1 MSLKTRLIK
10 LEAYQ
15 KAKNEH
21 CQPNANLEATMQWLN
36 DIIQQLYESRAESEK
51 ESHEL

>member
-10 LEAYQ
+10 LEAHRVA
-15 KAKNEH
+15 KAEH
-21 CQPNANLEATMQWLN
+21 CQPNANLEATIQWLN
-36 DIIQQLYESRAESEK
+36 DIIQQLYESRVESEK